1 MDCRWSSWGIWSSC
15 SSSCGN
21 GVQSRI
27 RTIARTAKYGGEKCS
42 GRKRGQR
49 SCNQRK
55 CPGMISKIY
64 AQPECKEMFIYFF
77 QNIASGLL
85 GADGQN
91 VLSLVEEDRK
101 KDKGL

>member
-1 MDCRWSSWGIWSSC
+1 MDCRWSSWGIWSLC
-15 SSSCGN
+15 SRSCGN

-42 GRKRGQR
+42 GRKKGQR

-55 CPGMISKIY
+55 CQGIKCKTHV
-64 AQPECKEMFIYFF
+64 QPECKEMFIYFF

-91 VLSLVEEDRK
+91 VLSLVEKDCK